1 MKKTVLITGA
11 SAGFG
16 VAFVEKV
23 AAHGWQCILVAR
35 REDRLQK
42 LVKKLNIKSA
52 DVHVLSLDIRDLGAI
67 RNGIHALPKN
77 FKNID
82 VLINNA
88 GMALGV
94 DSAWEYDIAD
104 WEAMVDTNIKG
115 LLYMTRMI
123 LPSMVE
129 RNSGHIINVG
139 SIAGSWPYPGGNV
152 YGATKAFT
160 QQFTRNLRADLF
172 GKNVRVSNLEPGM
185 VDTEFS
191 VVRYKGDE
199 VKARKVYE
207 NANALQAEDMAEI
220 VFWLTSLPERVNI
233 NSIEVMPTSQTWGP
247 LLINRETEKQD

>member
-1 MKKTVLITGA
+1 MKKTALITGA

-16 VAFVEKV
+16 VAFVEKF
-23 AAHGWQCILVAR
+23 ASHGWQCILVAR

-52 DVHVLSLDIRDLGAI
+52 DVHILPLDVRDLEAI
-67 RNGIHALPKN
+67 KNGIQALPQSFN
-77 FKNID
+77 NID

-94 DSAWEYDIAD
+94 DPAWEYDIAD

-115 LLYMTRMI
+115 LLFMTRMI

-129 RNSGHIINVG
+129 RNKGHRINVG

-191 VVRYKGDE
+191 IVRYKGDE
-199 VKARKVYE
+199 EKARKVYE

-247 LLINRETEKQD
+247 LLINRETEK